1 MVWIVT
7 QTIAFVIVVSFQCM
21 PVDSYWNTTIP
32 RKCLDSQAFVYS
44 AAGVSIFED
53 FWIMFLPVWE
63 LKALKLDLRKK
74 FTLGFMF
81 ALGSLWVHL
90 SLPMFNLLILSPQC
104 LYHQHDS
111 TEVHRFIWNF
121 H

>member
-1 MVWIVT
+1 MGWVVA
-7 QTIAFVIVVSFQCM
+7 QTIAFVVVISFQCT

-32 RKCLDSQAFVYS
+32 GKCIDSRAFVYS

-53 FWIMFLPVWE
+53 LLIMFLPVWE

-74 FTLGFMF
+74 FALGFMF

-90 SLPMFNLLILSPQC
+90 SCLPCLIC
-104 LYHQHDS
+104 
-111 TEVHRFIWNF
+111 
-121 H
+121 

>member
-1 MVWIVT
+1 MVWIVA

-74 FTLGFMF
+74 ITLGFMF

-90 SLPMFNLLILSPQC
+90 SPPMFNLLILSPQC